1 MTRRLHRTNEFQV
14 TLEIKEDSFLRPPR
28 DAQRNWMLNR
38 SIREF
43 ADELVHLDA
52 KAPYFVS
59 GNDGL
64 SMADRTLGE
73 LGDNEIM
80 EDWQIPVMQAM
91 AEAVTEPGGDILE
104 IGFGRG
110 VASEMIQKFHPRSH
124 TVVEC
129 NDSVIRRFR
138 AWRESHSSSDIRV
151 LEGRW
156 QDCVEQMEDYD
167 GIFFHTYP
175 LNEEDF
181 VEQVV
186 QSVTFAAHFFPTAA
200 ARLREGGAFTY
211 LTNEFDSLGRG
222 HQRALFEHFRS
233 FSLSKVTGLD
243 VPDDTLDAM
252 WADSM
257 VIVRAV
263 K

>member
-1 MTRRLHRTNEFQV
+1 MTRRIHRTGDFHI
-14 TLEIKEDSFLRPPR
+14 TLEIKQDTFLRPPR

-38 SIREF
+38 SMREF

-52 KAPYFVS
+52 KAPSFVHGS
-59 GNDGL
+59 DGV
-64 SMADRTLGE
+64 SMADRTQGSL
-73 LGDNEIM
+73 DDDEIM

-91 AEAVTEPGGDILE
+91 ANLVTESGGDVLE

-110 VASEMIQKFHPRSH
+110 VASDMIQKSGVHSH
-124 TVVEC
+124 TIVEC
-129 NDSVIRRFR
+129 NDSVIARYNVWKEQYPN
-138 AWRESHSSSDIRV
+138 ADIRM

-156 QDCVEQMEDYD
+156 QDRVSDMQQYD

-186 QSVTFAAHFFPTAA
+186 QSVTFASHFFSTAA
-200 ARLREGGAFTY
+200 EHLKPGGVFTY
-211 LTNEFDSLGRG
+211 LTNEFDSLSRG
-222 HQRALFEHFRS
+222 HQHALFDHFAE
-233 FSLSKVTGLD
+233 FTLSKVNNLS
-243 VPDDTLDAM
+243 VPENTRDAM

>member
-1 MTRRLHRTNEFQV
+1 MTRRIHRTGEFQV
-14 TLEIKEDSFLRPPR
+14 TLEIKQDSFLRPPR

-52 KAPYFVS
+52 KAPSFVS
-59 GNDGL
+59 GSDGL
-64 SMADRTLGE
+64 SMSDRTQGSLS
-73 LGDNEIM
+73 DDEIM

-91 AEAVTEPGGDILE
+91 ADVVTATHGDVLE

-110 VASEMIQKFHPRSH
+110 VASDMIQKPGVRSH
-124 TVVEC
+124 TIVEC
-129 NDSVIRRFR
+129 NDSVIARFNSWKER
-138 AWRESHSSSDIRV
+138 HPSADIQI

-156 QDCVEQMEDYD
+156 QDRVNDIQQYD
-167 GIFFHTYP
+167 GIFFHTFP

-186 QSVTFAAHFFPTAA
+186 QSVTFASHFFPTAVA
-200 ARLREGGAFTY
+200 HLKPGGVFTY
-211 LTNEFDSLGRG
+211 LTNEFDSLSRG
-222 HQRALFEHFRS
+222 HQRALFEHFSS
-233 FSLSKVTGLD
+233 FTLSKVNDLS
-243 VPDDTLDAM
+243 VPKDTRDAM
-252 WADSM
+252 WANSM
-257 VIVRAV
+257 VIVEAV